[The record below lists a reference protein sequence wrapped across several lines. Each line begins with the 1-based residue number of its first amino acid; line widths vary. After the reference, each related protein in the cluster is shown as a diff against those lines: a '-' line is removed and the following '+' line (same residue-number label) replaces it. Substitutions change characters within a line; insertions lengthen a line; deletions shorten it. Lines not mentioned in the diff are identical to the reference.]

1 MCETEARLWRKRFV
15 SAARYSYT
23 PLYCTVHYT
32 TVYIYTY
39 KTASY
44 YNYIIHKITQYIL
57 YIYTT
62 LHFILHSIQYKYTI
76 PTL

>member
-32 TVYIYTY
+32 TVY
-39 KTASY
+39 S
-44 YNYIIHKITQYIL
+44 L
-57 YIYTT
+57 YVA
-62 LHFILHSIQYKYTI
+62 YKYAVY
-76 PTL
+76 LLQVVRQDRRDVSAL